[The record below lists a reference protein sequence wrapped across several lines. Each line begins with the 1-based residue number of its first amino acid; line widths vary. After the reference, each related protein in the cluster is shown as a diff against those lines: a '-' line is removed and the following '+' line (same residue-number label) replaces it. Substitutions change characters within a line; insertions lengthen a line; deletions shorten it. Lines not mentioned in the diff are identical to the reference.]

1 MPEKPLI
8 AIVGGNGFI
17 GFSLAKHLIKKFRIR
32 ILDVKSPSR
41 RTNGRMEFVRCDIR
55 NYEEVRSSL
64 KGADLVIHAA
74 IIQIPMINEQKQLA
88 YNVNFIGTHNVCD
101 VVYTDRNIKGMIL
114 AGTWHTIGEKEL
126 KGVIDE
132 EFGFRPDKVESRA
145 RLYVLS
151 KIAQESIVRFY
162 GEMSE
167 KIFGI
172 IRMGT
177 VLGEGMPEETAAS
190 IFIEN
195 GLKGKPITPYKHSMY
210 RPMLY
215 VDIEDV
221 CKAYENFA
229 MKILNEKH
237 WQGRDSLSHVVN
249 VYYPKL
255 ITILGLTEAIRE
267 AIRRLTDY
275 KVNPEI
281 KIVDK
286 GLPMMFSKGDEKW
299 IKADVSKASRMLGL
313 KNLRSPY
320 ESVEK
325 IIKQRLAR
333 SRK

>member
-1 MPEKPLI
+1 MSEKPLI
-8 AIVGGNGFI
+8 AIVGGTGFI
-17 GFSLAKHLIKKFRIR
+17 GFSLAKRLIKKFRIR
-32 ILDVKSPSR
+32 ILDVKSPRQRISR
-41 RTNGRMEFVRCDIR
+41 VEFVRCDIR

-64 KGADLVIHAA
+64 KGADLVIHTA
-74 IIQIPMINEQKQLA
+74 IIQIPTINEQKQLA
-88 YNVNFIGTHNVCD
+88 YNVNFIGTYNVCD
-101 VVYTDRNIKGMIL
+101 VVYMDRNIKGMIL
-114 AGTWHTIGEKEL
+114 AGTWHTVGEKEL

-132 EFGFRPDKVESRA
+132 EFGFRPDKVENRA
-145 RLYVLS
+145 RLYALS
-151 KIAQESIVRFY
+151 KIAQESIIRFY
-162 GEMSE
+162 DEMSE
-167 KIFGI
+167 KTFGI

-177 VLGEGMPEETAAS
+177 VLGEGMPEKTAAS

-215 VDIEDV
+215 VDIDDV

-229 MKILNEKH
+229 MKILNDKH
-237 WQGRDSLSHVVN
+237 WKGRDSLSHVVN
-249 VYYPKL
+249 VYYPKP
-255 ITILGLTEAIRE
+255 ITVLDLAEAIRE

-281 KIVDK
+281 MIVDK
-286 GLPMMFSKGDEKW
+286 GLRMMFSNGDEKR
-299 IKADVSKASRMLGL
+299 IKVDVSKALRMLGF

-325 IIKQRLAR
+325 IVKQRLAR